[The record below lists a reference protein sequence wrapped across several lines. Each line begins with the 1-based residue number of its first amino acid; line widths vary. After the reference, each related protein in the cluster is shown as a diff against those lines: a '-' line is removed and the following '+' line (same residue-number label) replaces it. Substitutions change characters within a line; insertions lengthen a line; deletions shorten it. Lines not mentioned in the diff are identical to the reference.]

1 MCELWDVYTIDS
13 GVLGDHDNLS
23 YSLLLSGNLYFAV
36 PSEKNPIIHIFV
48 SL

>member
-1 MCELWDVYTIDS
+1 MNEYIAYCGLDCETC
-13 GVLGDHDNLS
+13 S
-23 YSLLLSGNLYFAV
+23 YIAMGLLLSGNLYFAV